1 VVDGKA
7 LAGRVAL
14 VTGTASGIGA
24 AVARRLRGEGVI
36 VAGLDLVASKDVH
49 LSLLVD
55 LRDDVA
61 VRDAVASAAEAHGPA
76 TILVH
81 CAGISPPGSLLESD
95 DALFRE
101 TYDVNVLSAVRLL
114 RHAVPA
120 MRDAGGGSVVLTSSI
135 NARFATPTLAAYAAS
150 KAALESLVRTA
161 ALEFAPWQVRV
172 NAVAPAS
179 VDTPMMQASFDRDS
193 DPAQARL
200 RNIDRHPLGR
210 LGTADD
216 VASLALFLV
225 GDGSAWLTGGIF
237 PIDGGAS
244 VTRR

>member
-1 VVDGKA
+1 LSSKA
-7 LAGRVAL
+7 LVGRVAL

-24 AVARRLRGEGVI
+24 AVAHRLREEGAT
-36 VAGLDLVASKDVH
+36 VAGLDLKASVGVE
-49 LSLLVD
+49 LSLQVD
-55 LRDDVA
+55 LRDDAA
-61 VRDAVASAAEAHGPA
+61 VREAVASATVALGAA
-76 TILVH
+76 TIMVH
-81 CAGISPPGSLLESD
+81 CAGISPPGSILASD
-95 DALFRE
+95 DALFFE

-114 RHAVPA
+114 RHVVPG

-193 DPAQARL
+193 DPAAARL

-210 LGTADD
+210 LGTAED
-216 VASLALFLV
+216 VAQLALFLA